1 MNEPRGFQG
10 VGVYAAPDGSFQG
23 EDQPDVTNGTSGPT
37 RDGGAHFWLPL
48 SLAVLKVFSTQSPRD
63 SGTKMLKNLKYTGLF
78 IKITGSLSC
87 PGEVGEMHSSKL
99 EKVLD

>member
-23 EDQPDVTNGTSGPT
+23 EDQPDVTNGTSGPS

-78 IKITGSLSC
+78 IKIRGSLSH
-87 PGEVGEMHSSKL
+87 PGEVREIHSSKF